1 VPILPISTVSV
12 GTRSQKMPTVS
23 VVIPCYN
30 AAPFIR
36 ETVESALAQ
45 TFPPLEVLVIDDGST
60 DDSAVIAGSIDPRV
74 RVISQPNQG
83 ESVARNRGIG
93 EARGDWIALL
103 DADDLWKPEKL
114 ERQLAVAGRDVVA
127 VHTNQFLFG
136 EKQGRS
142 HYQNHDSATRY
153 LPACLLTRPIG
164 CPSSLLIR
172 RTVSARFP
180 SWTRYAEDRIYWLD
194 LVREGQIRLVEEPLT
209 GWRKHSSSQTTNGE
223 AELRTYETIDTWLRG
238 NEGKFGRREL
248 AAIRRHWLKRVIRSA
263 RFARQRGDWETY
275 SRIHGFL
282 GTIRGVS
289 IVNMFLCQRRALTWL
304 ESAAEMLGFRSRRG
318 ISV

>member
-1 VPILPISTVSV
+1 
-12 GTRSQKMPTVS
+12 MPTVS

-30 AAPFIR
+30 AAHFIR
-36 ETVESALAQ
+36 ETIESALAQ

-74 RVISQPNQG
+74 RVITQPNQG

-93 EARGDWIALL
+93 EARGEWIALL
-103 DADDLWKPEKL
+103 DADDLWKPTKL
-114 ERQLAVAGRDVVA
+114 ECQLAVAEWDVVA

-142 HYQNHDSATRY
+142 HYENYDPATRY

-172 RTVSARFP
+172 RSVSARFP

-194 LVREGQIRLVEEPLT
+194 LAREGRILLVEEPLT
-209 GWRKHSSSQTTNGE
+209 GWRKHATSQTTSGE
-223 AELRTYETIDTWLRG
+223 VELRTYQTIDTWLRA
-238 NEGKFGRREL
+238 NERKFGRREL
-248 AAIRRHWLKRVIRSA
+248 AAIRHHWLKRVIRSG
-263 RFARQRGDWETY
+263 RFARERGDLATY
-275 SRIHGFL
+275 SRIEGFL
-282 GTIRGVS
+282 ETIRGVWPVS
-289 IVNMFLCQRRALTWL
+289 MFLYQKQALAWL
-304 ESAAEMLGFRSRRG
+304 TRGVEMLRVRRRRG
-318 ISV
+318 IPT